1 MSNGG
6 VCVTDIIEMLSNV
19 AVDCE
24 FLSKEENNAL
34 LSLPAQFRNSVFGAT
49 IRNSASVLD
58 SVACGV
64 RTLMED
70 LQSLVE

>member
-6 VCVTDIIEMLSNV
+6 VCVMDIIEMLSGI

-24 FLSKEENNAL
+24 FLSQEEDKTLHA
-34 LSLPAQFRNSVFGAT
+34 LPAQFRNSVFGAT
-49 IRNSASVLD
+49 IRNSATVLGN
-58 SVACGV
+58 VASGV

-70 LQSLVE
+70 LQSLDF